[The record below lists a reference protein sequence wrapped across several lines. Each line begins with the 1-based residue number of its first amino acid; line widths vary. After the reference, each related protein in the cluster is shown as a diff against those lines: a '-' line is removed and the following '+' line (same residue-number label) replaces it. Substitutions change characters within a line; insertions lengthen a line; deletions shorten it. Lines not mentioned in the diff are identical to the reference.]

1 MLFLLLLL
9 RGLIWGSPQPGEQDP
24 SVGIRL
30 GSRAPRVL
38 VGTVLA
44 DARQFDS
51 ACSVLLEVQRLDGQR
66 RHGRTELQ
74 WRQCEIPLRQGW
86 RVRAVRKP

>member
-24 SVGIRL
+24 RGDPSWL
-30 GSRAPRVL
+30 ACTPVL

-86 RVRAVRKP
+86 RVRAAGP